1 MGLNFSQDIKKKNC
15 LAFCLI
21 YCISMYVYTCF
32 NNLLHRFSFFPRKI
46 LNEDWVI
53 TFAQLMV
60 YVSLGDIY
68 SIRAIS
74 LY

>member
-1 MGLNFSQDIKKKNC
+1 MFIHASIICCTVFL
-15 LAFCLI
+15 
-21 YCISMYVYTCF
+21 
-32 NNLLHRFSFFPRKI
+32 FFPRKI